1 MLSIVFYDFILK
13 QKEDLEVFFLFC
25 VLYFEIATFNSAE
38 KVLIESIPTD
48 EGGDIMAPSPVPLA
62 EPSTLHEI
70 LQQEKIEFEEK
81 MERAARRKR
90 WLMGKGSLL

>member
-1 MLSIVFYDFILK
+1 MLEPL
-13 QKEDLEVFFLFC
+13 QGEDGGAGGVGGGADHTP
-25 VLYFEIATFNSAE
+25 IGPAT
-38 KVLIESIPTD
+38 P
-48 EGGDIMAPSPVPLA
+48 GPP

-90 WLMGKGSLL
+90 WLLGE